1 MAKDQTEEV
10 LIVRNN
16 ETGQVGA
23 VTGLNEDGTPKITDP
38 MFVTLED
45 LVKFKKGQNPLEA
58 FLSNF
63 VRQCKNPT
71 MFGFFKVPADRYDC
85 VGMAMC
91 DFIKDPETNAEI
103 LKDFKVDVPQ
113 QTQTNIKEQAQENN
127 ATDTQAQKP
136 VEEQAAQTE
145 QPKYH
150 AIDESKIDWTML
162 KKKWGIDRDQLE
174 KSGDLREMLFNRKS
188 ALVTITT
195 DVGGKVQQVDAR
207 LSFQTDEQGKVNLVP
222 HLIRKY
228 PNLNEEYNGYKFTDE
243 DKENLRTTGNLGKV
257 VDLVDKST
265 GEVIPSYVSID
276 RYTHEMYHFPASTL
290 EINDTIGKTKLS
302 NQEIE
307 FLKTGMAIPNKE
319 IIGKNGKTYH
329 ATLQVSAERRGVEC
343 VRKQRTQKTT
353 QKNENKQEQKAGEG
367 EKTEKRST
375 WITKDGG
382 IKRLKQWNKIP
393 LTEQQQNDYVSGNV
407 AKLDQMVD
415 DKGKPCTVYLYFNK
429 EKQRPETSF
438 DDPRLATK
446 ITPSN
451 ESKTQLAVNNDG
463 KTQEATKG
471 VKEPLDK
478 GQTEPKND
486 EQQKQQRKPKGPK
499 L

>member
-1 MAKDQTEEV
+1 MEQDQTQEKDQV
-10 LIVRNN
+10 LIARDN
-16 ETGQVGA
+16 ESGKIGA
-23 VTGLNEDGTPKITDP
+23 VTGMNDDGTPKMSD
-38 MFVTLED
+38 VKSAKLSD
-45 LVKFKKGQNPLEA
+45 LVKFNIRQNPLEA
-58 FLSNF
+58 FMSNF
-63 VRQCKNPT
+63 LRQCKNPS
-71 MFGFFKVPADRYDC
+71 MFSFFKVDADNYEKEAP
-85 VGMAMC
+85 VMGEML
-91 DFIKDPETNAEI
+91 KDPETHKSMLEDREVKPSDEI
-103 LKDFKVDVPQ
+103 RE
-113 QTQTNIKEQAQENN
+113 TQKN
-127 ATDTQAQKP
+127 KP
-136 VEEQAAQTE
+136 V
-145 QPKYH
+145 
-150 AIDESKIDWTML
+150 DESKIDWAEL
-162 KKKWGIDRDQLE
+162 KERWGVDKEQLE

-329 ATLQVSAERRGVEC
+329 ATLQVSAERRGVEF
-343 VRKQRTQKTT
+343 VPKQRTQKTT
-353 QKNENKQEQKAGEG
+353 QKNENKQEQKASEG

-375 WITKDGG
+375 WITKDGD
-382 IKRLKQWNKIP
+382 IKRLKQWNKTP

-429 EKQRPETSF
+429 EKQRPETSL